1 MKNKITTKRIGLT
14 AIFVSLGLVL
24 QYTENRILI
33 TPIPGGKL
41 GLANIVSI
49 LNIFMLGG
57 KNALLVA
64 VVRAFL
70 GGLLTG
76 GAMTVPYSMAGA
88 IASVLIMYFFKRL
101 FYPKMSMVGMGMI
114 GAVFHNLAQLVVA
127 ALMYGSVYV
136 FSYLPFLLILSLV
149 SGATTGCAA
158 QIFSGRIFKAEK
170 GIN

>member
-1 MKNKITTKRIGLT
+1 MKNKIIPKKIGLT

-24 QYTENRILI
+24 QYAESRILI

-64 VVRAFL
+64 TIRAFL

-76 GAMTVPYSMAGA
+76 GAMAVPYSVTGA
-88 IASVLIMYFFKRL
+88 IASVLIMCLSKKL
-101 FYPKMSMVGMGMI
+101 FYPKASMVGMGML
-114 GAVFHNLAQLVVA
+114 GAAFHNFAQLLVA
-127 ALMYGSVYV
+127 TVMYGSLYV
-136 FSYLPFLLILSLV
+136 FSYLPLLLMLSLV

-158 QIFSGRIFKAEK
+158 QIFSERIFKAEK